1 LVDDTVVFAAR
12 IRQAKEMAKSSPN
25 KRRNNFSPGYPS
37 AALFEQV
44 NSGDNGVFVKILEGF
59 SHAFFNMVAMLP
71 EARQAIRLTSDW
83 YLDLF
88 SDEVMMRG
96 RGGMG
101 GVSVD
106 EESLLKR
113 RREGLAVQHLEE
125 NVDFV
130 F

>member
-1 LVDDTVVFAAR
+1 
-12 IRQAKEMAKSSPN
+12 MAKSSPN
-25 KRRNNFSPGYPS
+25 NLRRYNFSPGYPS

-44 NSGDNGVFVKILEGF
+44 NSGVNGVFVKILEGF
-59 SHAFFNMVAMLP
+59 SHAFFHMVAMLP

-125 NVDFV
+125 NVDFE